1 MMEEKTIR
9 VMIVDDHQIIIDGL
23 NALLDEHEFIK
34 VVATATDG
42 QMAIE
47 MMEIHHCNVIIMDI
61 KMPDMNGIE
70 ATREIKRKYP
80 KVEILALTTYN
91 EKKLITEIM
100 KAGALGY
107 ILKNTG
113 GDELESA
120 IINVAG
126 GEKYYSKEV
135 ALELLDATPSDQEQ
149 VYKSDLDDMYSLT
162 QRETEIL
169 RLIANEYT
177 TSQIAEQLFISINT
191 VETHRKNLIRK
202 LSVKNLA
209 GLVKFA
215 IQKGLVK

>member
-1 MMEEKTIR
+1 MEEKTIR

-42 QMAIE
+42 KMAIE
-47 MMEIHHCNVIIMDI
+47 MMEIHHCDVIIMDI

-70 ATREIKRKYP
+70 ATRAIKKKYP

-113 GDELESA
+113 AAELDNA

-135 ALELLDATPSDQEQ
+135 ALELLDANPSGQEQ

-169 RLIANEYT
+169 RLIANEFT